1 MNTKTF
7 ITALIEG
14 RMGDLARTMINTGTR
29 ARERKEIRLPRLPF
43 GLLLS
48 FHSWVATTIFVTSIF
63 VECGNCCAGSWVC
76 DRPGGIA
83 LASNLRQEGSTSQKI
98 TFFLRLINGCGS
110 KGTS

>member
-29 ARERKEIRLPRLPF
+29 ARESKEIRLLRLPL
-43 GLLLS
+43 GLLS
-48 FHSWVATTIFVTSIF
+48 FRSWVATSIFMTSIF
-63 VECGNCCAGSWVC
+63 VECGNCGAGSLLC

-83 LASNLRQEGSTSQKI
+83 LASNL
-98 TFFLRLINGCGS
+98 
-110 KGTS
+110 